1 MSLSAVEA
9 NLQVL
14 QDHLNRLLD
23 TREYPKT
30 ICPSEVPRALAVE
43 EMKKLGASC
52 WRDLM
57 PDVRKLVWQMGDR
70 GEVEILQRGE
80 VLGDSVGLED
90 VKGPIR
96 VRKKI

>member
-1 MSLSAVEA
+1 
-9 NLQVL
+9 
-14 QDHLNRLLD
+14 
-23 TREYPKT
+23 
-30 ICPSEVPRALAVE
+30 
-43 EMKKLGASC
+43 
-52 WRDLM
+52 M